1 MPRIVSLLPSATE
14 WVHAL
19 GLAGDL
25 LGVTFECDHPPD
37 PRVGRAVVVGG
48 LDTTGLD
55 PAGIDALVRAKVAAG
70 EQLYTLDVE
79 ALARLRPEV
88 VLTQDLCRVC
98 ALPAGELDL
107 ARAAVGGPAAVVSL
121 DPHTLPEV
129 LDGVLQV
136 ADACG
141 VPDRGRELRAGL
153 QARLDAV
160 AAGVAA
166 AAGATGRARP
176 RVLVVEW
183 VDPPYV
189 AGHWVPDLVA
199 AAGGDPVLA
208 VPGGRSVPVDPAEL
222 ARSAA
227 GADAVLVGP
236 CGYGLEQA
244 CEQAVEQVLPLLPAG
259 ARRPPVWAVDAGAVL
274 TRPGPRVVDGV
285 EALAAAWY
293 PGVTPDRPDLVR
305 RVA

>member
-14 WVHAL
+14 WVYAL

-37 PRVGRAVVVGG
+37 PRAGRAVLVGG

-98 ALPAGELDL
+98 ALPAGELDR
-107 ARAAVGGPAAVVSL
+107 ARAVIGDPGVVLSL

-129 LDGVLQV
+129 LDGAV
-136 ADACG
+136 AVAQACG
-141 VPDRGRELRAGL
+141 APDRGHQLRAAL

-160 AAGVAA
+160 ASAVAVA
-166 AAGATGRARP
+166 RGGRPRP

-199 AAGGDPVLA
+199 AAGGEPVLA

-222 ARSAA
+222 ARVP
-227 GADAVLVGP
+227 ADAVLVGP
-236 CGYGLEQA
+236 CGYDLEQA
-244 CEQAVEQVLPLLPAG
+244 AGQAELVLPLLPGG
-259 ARRPPVWAVDAGAVL
+259 ADRPPVWAVDAGAVL